1 MATLSLLRTASQT
14 FTLASYMAVS
24 FLSTWHLLLNY
35 LPTVLKQFGRTE
47 RSTKSIPEGTLWT
60 DPVGTES
67 HHTGTIR
74 QKLPFITMMV
84 GQHHETESNERSG
97 QAKKANYML
106 YAKKSGRNMPR
117 TSDEDPGG
125 RNKPS
130 PRYNLIPFP
139 ITAMVLHGSL
149 LAFHLGDGHLGG

>member
-1 MATLSLLRTASQT
+1 M
-14 FTLASYMAVS
+14 
-24 FLSTWHLLLNY
+24 
-35 LPTVLKQFGRTE
+35 
-47 RSTKSIPEGTLWT
+47 
-60 DPVGTES
+60 GTES

-74 QKLPFITMMV
+74 QKLPFITMIV
-84 GQHHETESNERSG
+84 GQHHETKSNKRSG

-117 TSDEDPGG
+117 MSDEDPGG

-130 PRYNLIPFP
+130 PRYNLSPFP

-149 LAFHLGDGHLGG
+149 LAFHLGDGHLGS